1 MYHEPIGK
9 DLDAGV
15 AERGPGQLD
24 VTEVAGKHPGRH
36 GHDIVEHVHD
46 DPGHGQSSQYL

>member
-15 AERGPGQLD
+15 AEGSRGELEIA
-24 VTEVAGKHPGRH
+24 EVAGEYLGRH
-36 GHDIVEHVHD
+36 GHKVVYHVNHD
-46 DPGHGQSSQYL
+46 GRCGQSDQEV